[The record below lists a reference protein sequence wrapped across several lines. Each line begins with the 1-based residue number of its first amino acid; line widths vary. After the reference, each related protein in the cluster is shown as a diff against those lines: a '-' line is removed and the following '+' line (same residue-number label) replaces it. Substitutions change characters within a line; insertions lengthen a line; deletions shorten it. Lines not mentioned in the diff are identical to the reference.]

1 MQIPSGAAMSVAA
14 IYFSAFI
21 VSSCAMDSAPP
32 GSKPDSNSHTK
43 QSNLVCHGDNRQ
55 IYNHDRNEVNHHLL
69 HTTFIGDLAVETQE
83 DNPKDIRQKLNEFL
97 EEFKKFSADKPNRYK
112 KLLIYLNGG
121 LTSIDAARKQ
131 AANQIPCMEADGYF
145 PAFLIWRTEPL
156 LTYGEQIAKV
166 RNGKINRNIQPTTP
180 LYLAGDLGEGL
191 ARAPI
196 TFYNQTARYLDRLLF
211 RDKTEYGVDVGGSIG
226 QKHRYNDPSRE
237 VNADHNVIFAN
248 DVDNGRSDIGGD
260 ILYTLTSPLRL
271 VTTPFTDSMGKTAW
285 ENMLRRSRVT
295 VRSAWEFQPEFYEDR
310 RTLGGAPTS
319 RDELIR
325 IYERGT
331 GAFSRFFQ
339 ELAWCQSGLNGCAA
353 NGMQS
358 LLNDAEITVIG
369 HSMGT
374 IVLDQLLA
382 RYPKLKIRN
391 IVYMAAATSPRSF
404 VTRVG
409 PYLRENRHTRFYSLM
424 LHPLAEVRET
434 TFGGL
439 FPSGSL
445 LEWIDDMYENP
456 KTMIDRTMGKWR
468 NIALTKHL
476 FPPDLQD
483 QMVFKIFGFGEGEG
497 RFDLPN
503 HRPPDPII
511 HGAFN
516 DTRMFYWRPRFW
528 QPDAGGLKWK
538 YN

>member
-1 MQIPSGAAMSVAA
+1 
-14 IYFSAFI
+14 
-21 VSSCAMDSAPP
+21 
-32 GSKPDSNSHTK
+32 
-43 QSNLVCHGDNRQ
+43 
-55 IYNHDRNEVNHHLL
+55 
-69 HTTFIGDLAVETQE
+69 
-83 DNPKDIRQKLNEFL
+83 
-97 EEFKKFSADKPNRYK
+97 
-112 KLLIYLNGG
+112 
-121 LTSIDAARKQ
+121 
-131 AANQIPCMEADGYF
+131 
-145 PAFLIWRTEPL
+145 
-156 LTYGEQIAKV
+156 
-166 RNGKINRNIQPTTP
+166 
-180 LYLAGDLGEGL
+180 
-191 ARAPI
+191 
-196 TFYNQTARYLDRLLF
+196 
-211 RDKTEYGVDVGGSIG
+211 
-226 QKHRYNDPSRE
+226 
-237 VNADHNVIFAN
+237 
-248 DVDNGRSDIGGD
+248 
-260 ILYTLTSPLRL
+260 SPLRL

-445 LEWIDDMYENP
+445 LEWI
-456 KTMIDRTMGKWR
+456 
-468 NIALTKHL
+468 
-476 FPPDLQD
+476 
-483 QMVFKIFGFGEGEG
+483 
-497 RFDLPN
+497 
-503 HRPPDPII
+503 
-511 HGAFN
+511 
-516 DTRMFYWRPRFW
+516 
-528 QPDAGGLKWK
+528 
-538 YN
+538 